1 MDLKN
6 EFAFVSTKK
15 WVKKSFPNLSDVEIE
30 AKSKEILEKYRD
42 DNLSRDSNE
51 QNRNEIEFNNS
62 LDKESLNFY
71 LDKLD

>member
-6 EFAFVSTKK
+6 EFAFASTKK